1 MQAIWMLAASF
12 FFAAMSACIKF
23 AAPHF
28 DLMEL
33 VGYRG
38 AIGIVFMAVL
48 ARARGVP
55 LQTQVPTMHLWR
67 NVIGVAAMV
76 AWFYAIANLPLAT
89 AITLESMSSVW
100 IAVFMVAGTVL
111 MRRAGMLQGQGPLL
125 TAVIVGFVGV
135 ILVLGPTLGG
145 DELFAGLIGLSG
157 GMMAAL
163 AYMDI
168 AALGRVGEP
177 DTRTVFYY
185 SIGCL
190 LAGLAWIAIFGGHTL
205 LQPAALWLIPMG
217 VLGGMGQL
225 CMTRAFTHGATI
237 VVANLQYS
245 GIIFGAILG
254 FVFFGDRIPTIG
266 WLGIALI
273 AASGMFATALRT
285 RAAAPSQTHKEHA
298 PCIPTSSRSIS

>member
-1 MQAIWMLAASF
+1 MQAVWILAASF

-38 AIGIVFMAVL
+38 AIGILFMAAL
-48 ARARGVP
+48 ARSRGIG
-55 LQTQVPTMHLWR
+55 LRTRVPTMHLWR
-67 NVIGVAAMV
+67 NVIGVTAMV
-76 AWFYAIANLPLAT
+76 AWFYAIAHLPLAT

-100 IAVFMVAGTVL
+100 IAVFLVAGAFL
-111 MRRAGMLQGQGPLL
+111 LRRVTALQHQGPLL
-125 TAVIVGFVGV
+125 TAVLVGFAGV
-135 ILVLGPTLGG
+135 VLVLGPTLAQ
-145 DELFAGLIGLSG
+145 DELFAGLVGLAG
-157 GMMAAL
+157 GMLAAL
-163 AYMDI
+163 AYLEI

-185 SIGCL
+185 SVGCL
-190 LAGLAWIAIFGGHTL
+190 LAGLGWMAGFGAHTL
-205 LQPAALWLIPMG
+205 MQPAALWLIPMG
-217 VLGGMGQL
+217 VLGGLGQL

-245 GIIFGAILG
+245 GIVFGAILG
-254 FVFFGDRIPTIG
+254 YVFFGDRIPTIG

-273 AASGMFATALRT
+273 AASGMIATALRA
-285 RAAAPSQTHKEHA
+285 RAAAPAPAHTEQTS
-298 PCIPTSSRSIS
+298 CIPTSSRLTS